1 MASLTD
7 GHMISRLFA
16 FSGRIT
22 ERTVMWGL
30 IPGFGL
36 VVILLGL
43 AGLVAVRD
51 SRAIR
56 QSATK
61 LAKDQVL
68 IARLLH
74 EVQAQE
80 DALALGLHRLTR
92 DSTT

>member
-1 MASLTD
+1 
-7 GHMISRLFA
+7 MISRFFA

-30 IPGFGL
+30 ILGFGL

-56 QSATK
+56 QSAT
-61 LAKDQVL
+61 
-68 IARLLH
+68 
-74 EVQAQE
+74 
-80 DALALGLHRLTR
+80 
-92 DSTT
+92 